1 MKYALLLPFLLFGLA
16 RADIGWNKTLS
27 LELCGAN
34 CSSTWSTPQIS
45 PDSASFVLAEKKNG
59 VTSLWKFTLEGEK
72 ALLYSGALKA
82 WTLESGPLLLGL
94 DLKNTVFGYDVLK
107 KKLLW
112 TFAPIAFEITGVDVL
127 FRGKVG
133 VVTVRNPKVEG
144 GIIVRETFDLANGK
158 PLELSSR
165 FVLSQSVPALTPMQD
180 SSQLSPR
187 YPVLEQTSNDS
198 VWVALEQ
205 KSKNS
210 VFLEV
215 WTFDSCGCI
224 ACGCNPNK
232 P

>member
-16 RADIGWNKTLS
+16 RADYGWNTALA
-27 LELCGAN
+27 LELCGPN

-45 PDSASFVLAEKKNG
+45 PDSRSFVLAEKKNG
-59 VTSLWKFTLEGEK
+59 LTSLWKFTLEGKK

-82 WTLESGPLLLGL
+82 WTLESGPLLLAL

-112 TFAPIAFEITGVDVL
+112 TYPASAFEITGVDVL

-144 GIIVRETFDLANGK
+144 GVVFETFDLQNGQA
-158 PLELSSR
+158 LELSSR
-165 FVLSQSVPALTPMQD
+165 FALSQSAPALTPMQD
-180 SSQLSPR
+180 SSQLNPR
-187 YPVLEQTSNDS
+187 YPVLEQTNDNS
-198 VWVALEQ
+198 VWVSLERTA
-205 KSKNS
+205 KRG

-215 WTFDSCGCI
+215 WTFDSCGCQ